1 VLQHFFYS
9 KHYLSYNIQWITII
23 FKIENTNLNFLQKL
37 KIEHLKIL
45 ERKLFIKQ
53 LLAASGITLFAS
65 QIHLLQSCST
75 KKLGVALVGLGSYSK
90 DQLAPA
96 LLETKHSYLSAIVTG
111 TKEKEEIWV
120 NKYNIKKENVY
131 NYTNFDTIVNNDD
144 IDIVYIVLPNSMHA
158 EFTIRA
164 AKAGK
169 HVICEK
175 PMATSVEDCQ
185 KMIDSCNKA
194 NVKLSIGYRL
204 HFDPINGY
212 LMELGQNKVLGKMN
226 TEAGFGFTLK
236 NPKKWR
242 LQKTLAG
249 GGPLMDLG
257 IYALQAAIYMFGEL
271 PISLWAKDTTKDIVF
286 FNKQNIEGSL
296 EWEMTF
302 PSGKALCKTS
312 YEEDF
317 YCYITATTE
326 KGEIELNPSFT
337 YGGIKGKTPNG
348 SIKIEN
354 VNQQALQIDA
364 FALNILND
372 TKSIVSGEMG
382 LRDMYI
388 IEKIYESANAN
399 SKEVFL
405 DKIPN
410 ILDLRKALN

>member
-1 VLQHFFYS
+1 MLQGCTTPA
-9 KHYLSYNIQWITII
+9 K
-23 FKIENTNLNFLQKL
+23 
-37 KIEHLKIL
+37 
-45 ERKLFIKQ
+45 
-53 LLAASGITLFAS
+53 
-65 QIHLLQSCST
+65 T

-96 LLETKHSYLSAIVTG
+96 LLETEHSYLSAIVTG
-111 TKEKEEIWV
+111 TKVKEEIWA
-120 NKYNIKKENVY
+120 NKYNIKKENIY
-131 NYTNFDTIVNNDD
+131 NYDNFDTIVNNDE

-212 LMELGQNKVLGKMN
+212 LMELGQNKIFGKMN

-242 LQKTLAG
+242 LQKSLSG

-257 IYALQAAIYMFGEL
+257 IYALQAAIYMFGEW
-271 PISLWAKDTTKDIVF
+271 PTSLWAKDTTKDTDF

-337 YGGIKGKTPNG
+337 YGGIKGETPNG
-348 SIKIEN
+348 PIEIKN

-372 TKSIVSGEMG
+372 TKSIVPGEMG

-388 IEKIYESANAN
+388 IEKIYESANMN
-399 SKEVFL
+399 SKEVLL
-405 DKIPN
+405 DEIHN
-410 ILDLRKALN
+410 ILDLRKRGN

>member
-1 VLQHFFYS
+1 M
-9 KHYLSYNIQWITII
+9 T
-23 FKIENTNLNFLQKL
+23 KI
-37 KIEHLKIL
+37 KIEHFKIL
-45 ERKLFIKQ
+45 ERKSFIKQ
-53 LLAASGITLFAS
+53 LLTGSAGITLFAS
-65 QIHLLQSCST
+65 QIQMLQGCTTPSKT
-75 KKLGVALVGLGSYSK
+75 KKLGIALVGLGSYSAA
-90 DQLAPA
+90 QLAPA

-111 TKEKEEIWV
+111 TKEKEDVWAK
-120 NKYNIKKENVY
+120 KYNIKKENIY
-131 NYTNFDTIVNNDD
+131 NYTNFDEIVNNDD

-212 LMELGQNKVLGKMN
+212 LMELGQNKAFGNMDV
-226 TEAGFGFTLK
+226 EAGFAVVK
-236 NPKKWR
+236 KDPKEWR
-242 LQKTLAG
+242 LQKSLAG

-257 IYALQAAIYMFGEL
+257 IYALQAVIYMFGEL
-271 PISLWAKDTTKDIVF
+271 PTSLWAKNTTKDIAF

-326 KGEIELNPSFT
+326 KGEIDLNPSFT
-337 YGGIKGKTPNG
+337 YGGLKGKTPNG
-348 SIKIEN
+348 PIEIKN

-364 FALNILND
+364 FALNVLND
-372 TKSIVSGEMG
+372 IKSIVPGEMG

-399 SKEVFL
+399 AKKVYL

-410 ILDLRKALN
+410 ILDLRKAEN

>member
-1 VLQHFFYS
+1 M
-9 KHYLSYNIQWITII
+9 
-23 FKIENTNLNFLQKL
+23 
-37 KIEHLKIL
+37 

-53 LLAASGITLFAS
+53 LLAASSGILLFAPK
-65 QIHLLQSCST
+65 IYALQSCIASVKT
-75 KKLGVALVGLGSYSK
+75 KKLGIALVGLGSYSAT
-90 DQLAPA
+90 QLAPA
-96 LLETKHSYLSAIVTG
+96 LLETKHAYLSAIVTG
-111 TKEKEEIWV
+111 TKEKEDVWAK
-120 NKYNIKKENVY
+120 KYNIKIENIY
-131 NYTNFDTIVNNDD
+131 NYTNFDEIVNNDAV
-144 IDIVYIVLPNSMHA
+144 DIVYIVLPNSMHA

-212 LMELGQNKVLGKMN
+212 LMELGQNRVFGNMN
-226 TEAGFGFTLK
+226 VEAGFAFTLK
-236 NPKKWR
+236 NPEKWR
-242 LQKTLAG
+242 LQKELAG

-257 IYALQAAIYMFGEL
+257 IYAMQAAIYMFGEL
-271 PISLWAKDTTKDIVF
+271 PTSLWAKDTTKDTDF

-312 YEEDF
+312 YEEEF
-317 YCYITATTE
+317 YCYITANTE
-326 KGEIELNPSFT
+326 QGEIELNPSFT
-337 YGGIKGKTPNG
+337 YGGLKGKTPDG
-348 SIKIEN
+348 SIEIEN

-372 TKSIVSGEMG
+372 TKSIVPGEMG

-388 IEKIYESANAN
+388 IEKIYESANAD

-405 DKIPN
+405 DEIPN
-410 ILDLRKALN
+410 ILDLRKIGN